1 LFENA
6 SAEIYENVGLLAY
19 SPMGFVVLSG
29 KFLTGE
35 SHPKTEFVPQYSR
48 YKAMNN
54 QKNRNYTMKLQLKWF
69 DLNRIV
75 LAFIE
80 QQHF

>member
-1 LFENA
+1 
-6 SAEIYENVGLLAY
+6 
-19 SPMGFVVLSG
+19 MGFVVLSG

-35 SHPKTEFVPQYSR
+35 SHPRQDEFVYTILEIR
-48 YKAMNN
+48 TIKML
-54 QKNRNYTMKLQLKWF
+54 RNYTMKLQLKWF
-69 DLNRIV
+69 DLNKLS